1 MRTGQRLIQTIGIV
15 YGSRRQRTFLHAATC
30 SRFPSSLFSGQ
41 LCAAAIRTDH
51 TPATEWKEEATGDEL
66 IIYSRTREDSALKEF
81 KSVGTIDALSSA
93 VFAVL
98 NDVEAYPSFMPYT
111 SECSV
116 LKRIGDYT
124 IAYQRLALPLVSDR
138 DYTLRSE
145 HSKVPGPNGPIYRI
159 QWEPANDLGPS
170 VKPGVQRVNVC
181 EGGWLI
187 EPDGAG
193 TTRAT
198 YTIYTDSGGAIPAVI
213 ANRGSRTAIRKMF
226 AAIRKAVH
234 EAKYAGSKS

>member
-1 MRTGQRLIQTIGIV
+1 MEGGAKAHSFMQRLALISLV
-15 YGSRRQRTFLHAATC
+15 L
-30 SRFPSSLFSGQ
+30 LFSSQ
-41 LCAAAIRTDH
+41 LCVADVQI
-51 TPATEWKEEATGDEL
+51 PATGWKEEANGDEL
-66 IIYSRTREDSALKEF
+66 IIYSRTREGSAVKEF
-81 KSVGTIDALSSA
+81 KTVGTIDALSSA

-116 LKRIGDYT
+116 LKRIGDCT
-124 IAYQRLALPLVSDR
+124 IAYQRLVLPLVSDR

-145 HSKVPGPNGPIYRI
+145 HSKAPGANGPIYRI
-159 QWEPANDLGPS
+159 QWEPANDLGPPE
-170 VKPGVQRVNVC
+170 KPGVQRVNVC

-193 TTRAT
+193 TRAT

-226 AAIRKAVH
+226 AAIRKAVR
-234 EAKYAGSKS
+234 EPKYAGSKS

>member
-1 MRTGQRLIQTIGIV
+1 MVGGPNAYSFMQRLALI
-15 YGSRRQRTFLHAATC
+15 SFLL
-30 SRFPSSLFSGQ
+30 LFSSQ
-41 LCAAAIRTDH
+41 LCVGDVQM
-51 TPATEWKEEATGDEL
+51 PATEWKEEANGDEL
-66 IIYSRTREDSALKEF
+66 IIYSRTREGSTLKEF
-81 KSVGTIDALSSA
+81 KTVGTIDALSSA

-116 LKRIGDYT
+116 LKRIGDCT
-124 IAYQRLALPLVSDR
+124 VAYQRLVLPLVSDR

-145 HSKVPGPNGPIYRI
+145 HSKAPGPNGPIYRI

-170 VKPGVQRVNVC
+170 EKPGVQRVNVC

-187 EPDGAG
+187 EPDGTG

-226 AAIRKAVH
+226 AAIRKAVR
-234 EAKYAGSKS
+234 EPKYAGSKS

>member
-1 MRTGQRLIQTIGIV
+1 MVGGATAHFMHRLPLI
-15 YGSRRQRTFLHAATC
+15 SFLL
-30 SRFPSSLFSGQ
+30 LFSVH
-41 LCAAAIRTDH
+41 LCAADNH
-51 TPATEWKEEATGDEL
+51 SPATEWKEEANGDEL
-66 IIYSRTREDSALKEF
+66 IIYSRTREGSTLKEF
-81 KSVGTIDALSSA
+81 KSVGKIDALSSA

-116 LKRIGDYT
+116 LKRTGDCT
-124 IAYQRLALPLVSDR
+124 VAYHHLTLPLVSDR

-145 HSKVPGPNGPIYRI
+145 HSKTPGPNGPIYRI

-170 VKPGVQRVNVC
+170 EKPGVQRVNVC

-187 EPDGAG
+187 EPDGTG

-226 AAIRKAVH
+226 AAIRKAAR
-234 EAKYAGSKS
+234 EPKYAGSKS

>member
-1 MRTGQRLIQTIGIV
+1 MPRLALI
-15 YGSRRQRTFLHAATC
+15 SFLL
-30 SRFPSSLFSGQ
+30 LFSGQ
-41 LCAAAIRTDH
+41 LRAADGHAL
-51 TPATEWKEEATGDEL
+51 ATEWKEEANGDEL
-66 IIYSRTREDSALKEF
+66 IIYSRMREGSSLKEF
-81 KSVGTIDALSSA
+81 KTVGTIDALSSA

-98 NDVEAYPSFMPYT
+98 NDVEAYPGFMPYT
-111 SECSV
+111 AECSV
-116 LKRIGDYT
+116 LKRVGDCT

-145 HSKVPGPNGPIYRI
+145 YSKTPGPNGPIYRI
-159 QWEPANDLGPS
+159 EWEPVNDLGPS
-170 VKPGVQRVNVC
+170 EKPGVQRVNVC

-198 YTIYTDSGGAIPAVI
+198 YTIYTDSGGAIPAAI

-226 AAIRKAVH
+226 AAIRKAVR
-234 EAKYAGSKS
+234 EPKYAGSKD

>member
-1 MRTGQRLIQTIGIV
+1 MLRLA
-15 YGSRRQRTFLHAATC
+15 L
-30 SRFPSSLFSGQ
+30 SSLLLLFSVQ
-41 LCAAAIRTDH
+41 LYAADDY
-51 TPATEWKEEATGDEL
+51 TPATDWKEEANRDGL
-66 IIYSRTREDSALKEF
+66 IIYSRTREGSNLKEF
-81 KSVGTIDALSSA
+81 KTVGMIDARSSA

-116 LKRIGDYT
+116 LKRVGDCT

-145 HSKVPGPNGPIYRI
+145 HSKTPGPNGPIYRI

-170 VKPGVQRVNVC
+170 EKPGVQRVNVC

-187 EPDGAG
+187 EPDGARG
-193 TTRAT
+193 TRAT
-198 YTIYTDSGGAIPAVI
+198 YTIYTDSGGAIPAAI
-213 ANRGSRTAIRKMF
+213 ANSGSRTAIRKMF
-226 AAIRKAVH
+226 AAIRKTVR
-234 EAKYAGSKS
+234 EPKYAGPNN